1 MYTRSP
7 ISSLKARAVLIDM
20 EDSVVNSSLGSNIGE
35 IFDPGLSITS
45 QSGSGNNWA
54 TGFCEYGA
62 QYREAIYDSLRC
74 AAEKCDA
81 MGSWFLIHSMG
92 GGTGSGLGTNI
103 LQILRDEFPQTERLV
118 TSVYPSEDD
127 DVITSPYNT
136 VLAMQ
141 QLTDNAD
148 SVIPVD
154 NCSLA
159 AIVDRVR
166 AASGRNKITQNDQV
180 IKSHFKL
187 DL

>member
-1 MYTRSP
+1 
-7 ISSLKARAVLIDM
+7 M

-54 TGFCEYGA
+54 TGFCEYGS
-62 QYREAIYDSLRC
+62 QYREAIYDSLRN

-103 LQILRDEFPQTERLV
+103 LQILRDEFPRTERLV
-118 TSVYPSEDD
+118 TSVYPSKDD

-180 IKSHFKL
+180 SY
-187 DL
+187 